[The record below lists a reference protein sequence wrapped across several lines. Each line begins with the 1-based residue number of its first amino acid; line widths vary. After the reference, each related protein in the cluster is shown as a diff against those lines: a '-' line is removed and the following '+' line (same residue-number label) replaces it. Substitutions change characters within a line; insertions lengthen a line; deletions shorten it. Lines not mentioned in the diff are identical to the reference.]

1 VITEKA
7 RNGGEKPKK
16 RRLNKILARL
26 KSVIDYINIQ
36 ETMVRRMKLKD

>member
-7 RNGGEKPKK
+7 MEERNPKKK

-26 KSVIDYINIQ
+26 KSVIDYINVR
-36 ETMVRRMKLKD
+36 ETTVKMMKLKD

>member
-26 KSVIDYINIQ
+26 KSVIDYINVR
-36 ETMVRRMKLKD
+36 ETTVKMMKLKD